1 MFYAYNRFILRYSYY
16 IQDLLPNFEIQSI
29 LMKYSLFIFMLSFI
43 FMACEPPGVDTNSST
58 KKKEGSAISDA
69 IRMPVSA
76 NEPLDTTLVAKMDF
90 EETVYDFGSILEGR
104 PVTHTFKFTN
114 TGVVPLVISDAK
126 ATCGCTV
133 PSYPEDPIPPGQGG
147 EIKVVFNTAGKT
159 LEQSKPVSIIANTFP
174 SRTLLTV
181 KGYVHINQNK

>member
-1 MFYAYNRFILRYSYY
+1 MTILSIIFTYSYY

-29 LMKYSLFIFMLSFI
+29 LMKYSLIVFVLSLIFI
-43 FMACEPPGVDTNSST
+43 ACEPSGAENNTTT
-58 KKKEGSAISDA
+58 KKNEGFTNSDA

-133 PSYPEDPIPPGQGG
+133 PSYPEHPIPPGQDG